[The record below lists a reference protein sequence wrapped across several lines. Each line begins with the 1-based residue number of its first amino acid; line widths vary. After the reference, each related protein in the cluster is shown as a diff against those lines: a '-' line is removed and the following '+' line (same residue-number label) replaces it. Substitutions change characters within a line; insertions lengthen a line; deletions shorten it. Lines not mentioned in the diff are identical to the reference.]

1 MDSPWKS
8 NQYGHGRLQHQRHK
22 LANQLITIESGDNQ
36 RMNKQ
41 NILLAVTGL
50 TPQVVTE
57 TLYALHSQGDELPT
71 AIHILTTAEGYQR
84 AKLTLINDG
93 WLARFYADYQLPA
106 ADFSE
111 RHIHIL
117 EKTNGEPLNDIR
129 SQADNQAMADGI
141 TEWVRRLTADTTSTL
156 HVSIAGG
163 RKTMGFYAGYALSL
177 YGRNQD
183 RLSHVL
189 VNAEYE
195 SHPQFYYPTP
205 YSQVIYANDTSRK
218 PLDTQQ
224 ADIILADIPFVRLRH
239 GLDQALLE
247 GKSSFSQTVA
257 SAQQAV
263 GPAHLTID
271 LSKRT
276 LIAQGISIKLIPA
289 DLAFYLWLL
298 KRQGEGQSAPQ
309 CPSDGAPDLE
319 YAKDFLIEYHR
330 VHGSFGGID
339 RTLDALKNGMSKS
352 FFEQRK
358 SRINKQLKQTLRHV
372 VEVYSIIGEGRRPR
386 TCYRIALKTEQIEYL

>member
-1 MDSPWKS
+1 
-8 NQYGHGRLQHQRHK
+8 
-22 LANQLITIESGDNQ
+22 
-36 RMNKQ
+36 MNKQ

-117 EKTNGEPLNDIR
+117 EQTNGEPLNDIR

-257 SAQQAV
+257 SAQQAL
-263 GPAHLTID
+263 GPTHLSID
-271 LSKRT
+271 LNKRI
-276 LIAQGISIKLIPA
+276 LVAQGTSVKFIPA

-298 KRQGEGQSAPQ
+298 QRQADESPAPH
-309 CPSDGAPDLE
+309 CPNDGAPDLNYASE
-319 YAKDFLIEYHR
+319 YLIQYQR
-330 VHGSFGGID
+330 IHGDLGGTD
-339 RTLDALKNGMSKS
+339 RTADALKNGMSKS

-358 SRINKQLKQTLRHV
+358 SRINKALKLVLNLAAQAYLIV
-372 VEVYSIIGEGRRPR
+372 AVGGRPR
-386 TCYRIALKTEQIEYL
+386 TRYQIALQTNQIEYQ

>member
-1 MDSPWKS
+1 MK
-8 NQYGHGRLQHQRHK
+8 NQ
-22 LANQLITIESGDNQ
+22 NT
-36 RMNKQ
+36 
-41 NILLAVTGL
+41 LLVVTGL

-57 TLYALHSQGDELPT
+57 TLYAVYKRGDELPS
-71 AIHILTTAEGYQR
+71 AIHILTTAEGYRR
-84 AKLTLINDG
+84 ANLTLINDG

-106 ADFSE
+106 AEFSP
-111 RHIHIL
+111 HYIHVL
-117 EKTNGEPLNDIR
+117 EQNKDQPLQDIR

-141 TEWVRRLTADTTSTL
+141 TEWIRTLTAAPDTAL

-177 YGRNQD
+177 YGRDQD

-189 VNAEYE
+189 ISADYE

-224 ADIILADIPFVRLRH
+224 AEVMLADIPFVRLRH

-257 SAQQAV
+257 NAQRAL
-263 GPAHLTID
+263 GPAHLIID
-271 LSKRT
+271 RPKRLLT
-276 LIAQGISIKLIPA
+276 AQSIPIKLIPA
-289 DLAFYLWLL
+289 DLAFYLWILR
-298 KRQGEGQSAPQ
+298 RQADGQPALQ
-309 CPSDGAPDLE
+309 CPSDGAPDLDFANE
-319 YAKDFLIEYHR
+319 YLEQYQQLHDQ
-330 VHGSFGGID
+330 FGGTD
-339 RTLDALKNGMSKS
+339 RTAEAMKNGMSKS

-358 SRINKQLKQTLRHV
+358 SRVNKELQQKLNHAATL
-372 VEVYSIIGEGRRPR
+372 YLILGEGQRPKTR
-386 TCYRIALKTEQIEYL
+386 YRIALNIELTSDGNSGVQRVKLL